1 MIKLFLHVGF
11 PKTASSTFQKHLYS
25 RHPGLFYVGR
35 PFSDSMAAIESDIL
49 TLDSARF
56 EQGLPE
62 HQKRFRQEIAGADD
76 RPILISHEGF
86 LRNTRYSGHDL
97 WTTAERIHRVFA
109 DALGDD
115 AETNVIIL
123 IRNQAD
129 LLLSH
134 FVQFMKGSQK
144 DLDELVT
151 ASLRDPG
158 SGFFS
163 SLFYCELFDHYSK
176 LFGKE
181 HLKILVFEEFVR
193 DSAAFVFQL
202 SDILGIDSAQSIGLL
217 DDKHEKEKIRQK
229 DSYLVPHR
237 RSRDYRLA
245 KVMRRIGLVRLA
257 REAEQRSVTPIELS
271 KEQRQQIDDLF
282 RATNIALQ
290 ESYGLRLAGF
300 GYPV

>member
-1 MIKLFLHVGF
+1 M
-11 PKTASSTFQKHLYS
+11 ARRQHL
-25 RHPGLFYVGR
+25 VAGR
-35 PFSDSMAAIESDIL
+35 QVQ
-49 TLDSARF
+49 R
-56 EQGLPE
+56 
-62 HQKRFRQEIAGADD
+62 
-76 RPILISHEGF
+76 
-86 LRNTRYSGHDL
+86 GH
-97 WTTAERIHRVFA
+97 HRV
-109 DALGDD
+109 DAGIGLVDAILRENFIDLG
-115 AETNVIIL
+115 L
-123 IRNQAD
+123 C
-129 LLLSH
+129 
-134 FVQFMKGSQK
+134 
-144 DLDELVT
+144 
-151 ASLRDPG
+151 
-158 SGFFS
+158 
-163 SLFYCELFDHYSK
+163 LFYCELFDHYSK

-202 SDILGIDSAQSIGLL
+202 SEILGIDSAQSIGLL